1 VFVFTIF
8 NLLKQADYNLQ
19 QIASAAFIQRDTPCH
34 CTARHTSVRAAP
46 AVQTSSQLKTSHS
59 KFKSVSTP
67 TKIFILLILCWSDGE
82 I

>member
-1 VFVFTIF
+1 VPLSTIF

-34 CTARHTSVRAAP
+34 YTVRHTGVRAPP
-46 AVQTSSQLKTSHS
+46 AVQTFSQLKTSHS
-59 KFKSVSTP
+59 KFKSESTP
-67 TKIFILLILCWSDGE
+67 TKIFILLILCWRGGQ